1 MEAANGTKS
10 AAVTEETRSVHKPK
24 PRGGYTCCV
33 PGCYSNSKK
42 DTTLSFHKIPKD
54 EPYRTKWINAIKRKE
69 FTPGEH
75 HRVCSVHFRNG
86 KKMGTTD
93 IPVLFP
99 LLPTPS
105 FRKPPT
111 ARQAPAK
118 KHKASS
124 QSIATTSYSSS
135 TSTLADSDT
144 TETLT
149 SDSII
154 EKLQQEIA
162 DLKIKVETLTA
173 EKFCLQRF
181 AGSDNDIRF
190 YTGFSSYA
198 ILCSFYE
205 FLGPAVTQLNYW
217 GSDFKSD

>member
-10 AAVTEETRSVHKPK
+10 AVATEETRPVHKPK
-24 PRGGYTCCV
+24 PRGRYTCCV

-42 DTTLSFHKIPKD
+42 DMTFSFHKIPKD

-75 HRVCSVHFRNG
+75 HRMCSVHFRNG
-86 KKMGTTD
+86 KKIGTTD
-93 IPVLFP
+93 VPVLFP

-124 QSIATTSYSSS
+124 QLIATTSYSSS

-149 SDSII
+149 SESII
-154 EKLQQEIA
+154 QKLQQEIA
-162 DLKIKVETLTA
+162 DLKA
-173 EKFCLQRF
+173 EKSSLLMNYLLFCTDF
-181 AGSDNDIRF
+181 V
-190 YTGFSSYA
+190 A
-198 ILCSFYE
+198 IH
-205 FLGPAVTQLNYW
+205 
-217 GSDFKSD
+217 